1 MDTDTAAAGI
11 GIGGAAIGGLLT
23 GLGAWIFRLLQTRHD
38 HGRQIRKDT
47 IDELYSLNQQLR
59 KDLDELQKELSA
71 LQKEHM
77 ECQVQ
82 YTRLLERMT
91 HYEEVLENNK
101 IPFRP
106 FRPGGVGTDT
116 HTPLSGGGAK

>member
-1 MDTDTAAAGI
+1 MDTDTAAVGI
-11 GIGGAAIGGLLT
+11 GIGGATIGGLLT
-23 GLGAWIFRLLQTRHD
+23 GLGAWVFRLLQTRYD

-59 KDLDELQKELSA
+59 KVLDELQKELDV
-71 LQKEHM
+71 LRKEHM

-82 YTRLLERMT
+82 YNRLLERMT

-101 IPFRP
+101 IPFHP
-106 FRPGGVGTDT
+106 FRPSGTGTDT
-116 HTPLSGGGAK
+116 HTPLPGGGVK